1 MECIPFAC
9 PSCGARMYFV
19 QETKATTYDMWLFS
33 EDGSS
38 LCKNLP
44 LSEALLQEP
53 LLKTEIKTSSFLLC
67 PICGGKYAYD
77 VRQTGP
83 MRAVTECGEKLGTD

>member
-33 EDGSS
+33 DDGSS
-38 LCKNLP
+38 LYKKLP

-53 LLKTEIKTSSFLLC
+53 LLKAEIKTSSFLLC
-67 PICGGKYAYD
+67 PNCGSKYANLYFRCDESSHLLCFVGGTYD
-77 VRQTGP
+77 Y
-83 MRAVTECGEKLGTD
+83 

>member
-1 MECIPFAC
+1 MERIPFAC
-9 PSCGARMYFV
+9 PSCRGRMYFV

-53 LLKTEIKTSSFLLC
+53 L
-67 PICGGKYAYD
+67 
-77 VRQTGP
+77 QN
-83 MRAVTECGEKLGTD
+83 

>member
-9 PSCGARMYFV
+9 PSCGGRMYFV
-19 QETKATTYDMWLFS
+19 KETRAITYDMWLFS

-38 LCKNLP
+38 LYKNLP

>member
-33 EDGSS
+33 DDGSS
-38 LCKNLP
+38 LYKKLP

-53 LLKTEIKTSSFLLC
+53 LLKAEIKTSSFLLC
-67 PICGGKYAYD
+67 PNCGSKYAYVYSHVYDRRCCGNFDLD
-77 VRQTGP
+77 V
-83 MRAVTECGEKLGTD
+83 

>member
-1 MECIPFAC
+1 MSIVRFYWFG
-9 PSCGARMYFV
+9 S
-19 QETKATTYDMWLFS
+19 YDMWLFS
-33 EDGSS
+33 DDGSS
-38 LCKNLP
+38 LYKKLP

-53 LLKTEIKTSSFLLC
+53 LLKAEIKTSSFLLC
-67 PICGGKYAYD
+67 PNCGSKYAYD